1 MTILMPQYSEE
12 VCELI
17 ERIIKS
23 FSTRMLERMK
33 EKRSRIQNHS
43 KDIVNVAF
51 TVASQPLYQAMLG
64 GYFLQVNLTSSKTLK
79 MACEGYC
86 LDERNSHSLSSLFY
100 ALTHLYYLHL
110 CHVPITLYITSSKAL
125 ELLENLQIKNDPIAE
140 AVALLLKH
148 LPEVTISP
156 CLKGLYFE
164 KMQTKL
170 YRISSREINEI
181 MSLDFKILSNNL
193 LHG

>member
-1 MTILMPQYSEE
+1 MTTTMPQYSEE

-17 ERIIKS
+17 ERITNS
-23 FSTRMLERMK
+23 FSTKMLERMK
-33 EKRSRIQNHS
+33 EKRLKIQSHS

-79 MACEGYC
+79 MASEGYC
-86 LDERNSHSLSSLFY
+86 LDERNCHSLSSLFY
-100 ALTHLYYLHL
+100 ALSHLYYLQL
-110 CHVPITLYITSSKAL
+110 CHLPITLYITSSKAL
-125 ELLENLQIKNDPIAE
+125 ELLENMQTKNDPIAQ
-140 AVALLLKH
+140 AVELLLKN
-148 LPEVTISP
+148 LPLVTVSP
-156 CLKGLYFE
+156 CLKGIYFE

-170 YRISSREINEI
+170 YRMSSREINEI

-193 LHG
+193 LRD